1 MHLQITLV
9 LAVSEKRAPGTPA
22 ALVQSN
28 QAQLDEWAAQ
38 AGHILAGMRVAG
50 GSVLPSR
57 PVPGKRVR
65 SWMAVVPEDPVAAE
79 KEFRQWRRQWLPGF
93 ALVGRDDLLA
103 ERLQALRTTQP
114 DATLLDA
121 WLHAARF
128 NYAPVVPDGGAP
140 APDGQVKWEDPQ
152 RRKGSGWVVP
162 IPVGYVA
169 LTPSHAPGTVRNARD
184 ASVPMRFV
192 ESVYA
197 LGEWISPHRLT
208 HLAQLLWHAEA
219 DEAQGLYRCR
229 NGYQPAK
236 AEDADADGNPT
247 AETLDELDDDEAYAY
262 T

>member
-9 LAVSEKRAPGTPA
+9 LAVSEKRLSNTPA

-28 QAQLDEWAAQ
+28 QAQLDDWAAK
-38 AGHILAGMRVAG
+38 AGDLIAGMRVAG

-65 SWMAVVPEDPVAAE
+65 PWMAVVPDAPEAAE

-93 ALVGRDDLLA
+93 ALVGRDELLA
-103 ERLQALRTTQP
+103 PRLEDLRTTQP

-128 NYAPVVPDGGAP
+128 NYAPAAPDGGAP
-140 APDGQVKWEDPQ
+140 APDGQVKWADPQ
-152 RRKGSGWVVP
+152 RPKGSGWVVP
-162 IPVGYVA
+162 IPVGYAA
-169 LTPSHAPGTVRNARD
+169 LTPSHAPGTVRSARD
-184 ASVPMRFV
+184 ATVPMRFV

-208 HLAQLLWHAEA
+208 HLGQLLWHAEA
-219 DEAQGLYRCR
+219 DEAQGLYRCC
-229 NGYQPAK
+229 NSYQPAK
-236 AEDADADGNPT
+236 TEGADAEGNPT
-247 AETLDELDDDEAYAY
+247 TDTLDEWDDDEAYAY